1 MQSCSPPP
9 TPIPTPVQMVSSA
22 LEQDQSCHS
31 LQSQKDA
38 ELPPDI
44 PSHEVHSLQEDR
56 WTDSFHHKAI
66 FIPY

>member
-1 MQSCSPPP
+1 
-9 TPIPTPVQMVSSA
+9 MVSSA